1 MLEDLKNITDYDII
15 FFTPGEDDGEDD
27 TVAIRT
33 AQYKQPGEKLEGSSS
48 GDAFEI
54 VLFRLSEEELVI
66 DLDRFT
72 GILIE
77 PREYVSRMIKS
88 DWYGMVARKTTTSAS
103 VVSDVFASW
112 AEN

>member
-1 MLEDLKNITDYDII
+1 MLEDLKSITNYDMI
-15 FFTPGEDDGEDD
+15 FFTPADDEENDD
-27 TVAIRT
+27 AVAIVS
-33 AQYKQPGEKLEGSSS
+33 AQYKQPGEKLEGNSS

-54 VLFRLSEEELVI
+54 VLFRMDEEDNLI

-77 PREYVSRMIKS
+77 PREYISRMIM
-88 DWYGMVARKTTTSAS
+88 DQWFGMVARKTTTSDG

-112 AEN
+112 AEI